1 MAVDGCGR
9 HEQEEK
15 RTAEK
20 RRRPRRDAV
29 CTASFVSMKA
39 IEAKI
44 VVLGSQG
51 VGKTSLVVRYVSNVY
66 TKEIS
71 PTIGASFF
79 TCKVNLEDFKV
90 KMQVWDTAGQ
100 ERFKAMAPLYYRNAN
115 AALLVFDLTQYN
127 SFNEIK
133 GWVQELQRNVQEPM
147 VLSLVGNKLD
157 LEAKRAVSREEA
169 MLYANSIGGNY
180 FETSALH
187 DQGIE
192 QVFIS
197 IAVGLIKLSGEDVCS
212 SLKRYESN
220 DSLVLSGY
228 STRVNGVVQMGIPV
242 ENDSILSD
250 GIGRLETPSWSRDH
264 IAHGDEQR
272 VGWCCY

>member
-1 MAVDGCGR
+1 
-9 HEQEEK
+9 
-15 RTAEK
+15 
-20 RRRPRRDAV
+20 
-29 CTASFVSMKA
+29 MKA

-51 VGKTSLVVRYVSNVY
+51 VGKTSLVVRYVSNLY
-66 TKEIS
+66 TKEVS

-127 SFNEIK
+127 SFVEIK
-133 GWVQELQRNVQEPM
+133 SWVQELQRNVQEPM

-157 LEAKRAVSREEA
+157 LEEKRAVSREEA
-169 MLYANSIGGNY
+169 SLYATSIGGNY
-180 FETSALH
+180 FETSALQ

-197 IAVGLIKLSGEDVCS
+197 IAVGLIKLSGEQICP
-212 SLKRYESN
+212 SLKRYESS

-228 STRVNGVVQMGIPV
+228 SSGMNGVVQMGIPV
-242 ENDSILSD
+242 DCDNVLTD
-250 GIGRLETPSWSRDH
+250 GTGRLETPSWSRDH
-264 IAHGDEQR
+264 IAHADNQHP
-272 VGWCCY
+272 GWCCY